1 MGALR
6 EWVTGQMLDKGW
18 TNVQGLSK
26 VCTRFFQTL
35 SMSTFCQII
44 HTFLDKCQCFV
55 QGLSKVC
62 QIFAT
67 LSNQFY
73 TGQNLRKLMSIVC
86 PILVQG
92 KSFNQAIQGC
102 QVYIQKLSKYCPY
115 QNLIQFFV
123 DLAPYT
129 ELRKSPRTWL

>member
-1 MGALR
+1 MFQHLYRKEGALR

-26 VCTRFFQTL
+26 VCTRFVQSL

-73 TGQNLRKLMSIVC
+73 TDENLHKLMSNTC
-86 PILVQG
+86 PTSVQ
-92 KSFNQAIQGC
+92 
-102 QVYIQKLSKYCPY
+102 
-115 QNLIQFFV
+115 QNGFLG
-123 DLAPYT
+123 A
-129 ELRKSPRTWL
+129 RGG